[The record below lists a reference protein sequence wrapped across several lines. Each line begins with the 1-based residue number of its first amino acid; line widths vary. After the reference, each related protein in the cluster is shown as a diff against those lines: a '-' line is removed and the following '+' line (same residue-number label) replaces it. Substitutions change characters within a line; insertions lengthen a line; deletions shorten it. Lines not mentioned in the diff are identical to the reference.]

1 MSILHPMRRRSRDR
15 FVGPEALEA
24 ILSRAGEN
32 RFARV
37 RPPVPAKLWREAV
50 GPRIADRAQPVW
62 LHEGMLVL
70 RVPSSVWAHELS
82 LLAEEVCARLR
93 QFGIDARSL
102 RFRVGPLPALER
114 PPERRVART
123 VPTERMIP
131 PELASALQRIDDEGL
146 RSAIERAAGANLA
159 WQSMVRAPPEGDV
172 SEARRGARAPR
183 CAEEGTSP
191 PDRASPAV
199 REDGPRTRAAA
210 ADRSR

>member
-1 MSILHPMRRRSRDR
+1 MTRQRSHGR
-15 FVGPEALEA
+15 FAGPEPLEA

-37 RPPVPAKLWREAV
+37 RPPVPAKVWRDAV
-50 GPRIADRAQPVW
+50 GPRIAERACPVW
-62 LHEGMLVL
+62 LHAGMLVL

-93 QFGIDARSL
+93 QCGIDARTL

-114 PPERRVART
+114 PPERRVARS
-123 VPTERMIP
+123 VPTERSIP
-131 PELASALQRIDDEGL
+131 PELARVLGAVDDEGL
-146 RSAIERAAGANLA
+146 RAAIGRAAAANLA
-159 WQSMVRAPPEGDV
+159 WQSSVRTAPEGDV
-172 SEARRGARAPR
+172 TEARRGARAPR

-191 PDRASPAV
+191 RDRASPVAP
-199 REDGPRTRAAA
+199 EGAPRSRAGG